1 MATFGLAKTMIK
13 IVTPNVIEIGLLFPG
28 SVQTQARKFPS
39 SDIMSALKVFQLKS
53 SILSALVVMNVLK
66 IFHLKSSISS
76 ALVTSLG
83 GKNRF
88 SMERLHSPKPRE
100 QQTFYFNN
108 VGYTY
113 LLGWFLM
120 QTTLIYWISGCGTSG
135 KVASPDT
142 TSVHTLVLF
151 VEYKGKNKEGRP
163 GKGQF
168 MGTKTRIESIM
179 LNQVYYHKV
188 SLYSV
193 S

>member
-66 IFHLKSSISS
+66 IFHLKSSILS

-83 GKNRF
+83 GKNQF

-100 QQTFYFNN
+100 
-108 VGYTY
+108 
-113 LLGWFLM
+113 
-120 QTTLIYWISGCGTSG
+120 
-135 KVASPDT
+135 
-142 TSVHTLVLF
+142 
-151 VEYKGKNKEGRP
+151 
-163 GKGQF
+163 
-168 MGTKTRIESIM
+168 
-179 LNQVYYHKV
+179 
-188 SLYSV
+188 
-193 S
+193 